1 MTDRLIP
8 GAPTSEEQGRL
19 PSTGRPGSPRHSAP
33 SLEAPLLTTVAPSAP
48 VPDGA
53 PLTAGRIPA
62 SGGGDVPT
70 PPGGGAR
77 RRLPVA
83 APMLL
88 AGVLLV
94 SSWVTVNWAIGSS
107 RDAREN
113 ARRLSIVSTQA
124 DSLVDT
130 RVLGVGAQPRTQV
143 QRALQIATGNF
154 IALTAALS
162 ELPDTAEYAALRG
175 RIERIAPVGVPLQ
188 QALDAG
194 DMATIDRIAR
204 AVRPQL
210 QAVRAESKRLGE
222 HNLQRASDIENV
234 ARIASGLALVMGS
247 IGIGLV
253 ALSFS
258 RLRQRAVVERTRAEV
273 EERTST
279 RLDALVSHATDAVM
293 VLDPEGRITW
303 ISSTPAFPL
312 ARAPQQAIGHFFTDL
327 VHPTDRKRAA
337 QAFTELLSEDA
348 LVTTSHLRLA
358 TAQGSQRPVEIRG
371 ENRLADPAIEGV
383 ILTVHDVSER
393 TLLEDQLE
401 RLASR
406 DPVTGVANRAQL
418 EAHLQSAVM
427 RRGRRGG
434 FAGLLLVDLD
444 DFRAVSDTLGHDAGD
459 ELLRHAARR
468 LEQTA
473 GDGDL
478 VARLDGDTFA
488 VLLDDLRSV
497 GDGQARASAI
507 LSGLRGRAA
516 VTGGHSVDLDAH
528 GGLAFGAVDLPP
540 RDIIRHA
547 DIALLEAKSRG
558 VKHVV
563 SFTDQMR
570 NKVTERVELT
580 GDLRRA
586 TERDEFEV
594 DYQPIVN
601 IETGRTVG
609 VEALARWTHP
619 HRGRLNPIT
628 FVDLAEQTGLI
639 RPLGELILR
648 QSCHDIA
655 ALLRRSPDA
664 LEYVSVNV
672 SPRQLEDAGL
682 AEVVVSALEDSGL
695 DPEHLMLELTERSIA
710 TDPERLVERLIELRS
725 LGIKIALDDF
735 GAGYS
740 FMSFL
745 EDYPLDALKIDRSLS
760 KSMAE
765 RNDAALLLKGIVE
778 ISASADMKVIVEGIE
793 TEAQRVRAA
802 ELGIELG
809 QGFLFSRPAKL
820 ELLNLG

>member
-1 MTDRLIP
+1 MTPLGTDSSA
-8 GAPTSEEQGRL
+8 G
-19 PSTGRPGSPRHSAP
+19 PRSDA
-33 SLEAPLLTTVAPSAP
+33 
-48 VPDGA
+48 
-53 PLTAGRIPA
+53 LTAGRVP
-62 SGGGDVPT
+62 GDI
-70 PPGGGAR
+70 R
-77 RRLPVA
+77 RPDAAVRRSRIPVA
-83 APMLL
+83 GPMVL

-107 RDAREN
+107 REARED
-113 ARRLSIVSTQA
+113 ARRLAIVSNQA
-124 DSLVDT
+124 DALLDT
-130 RVLGVGAQPRTQV
+130 RVLGFT
-143 QRALQIATGNF
+143 
-154 IALTAALS
+154 
-162 ELPDTAEYAALRG
+162 E
-175 RIERIAPVGVPLQ
+175 Q
-188 QALDAG
+188 Q
-194 DMATIDRIAR
+194 
-204 AVRPQL
+204 RPQL
-210 QAVRAESKRLGE
+210 ARALEIARGNYDVMAAALDELPESAETEVLQTHMDDIAPDGAAVRKAVESGRVAEVSALAAAIRPPLEDIRVESARLGAKSLE
-222 HNLQRASDIENV
+222 RASDIETV
-234 ARIASGLALVMGS
+234 ARIASGLALVGGS

-258 RLRQRAVVERTRAEV
+258 RLRQRALVERARAEI
-273 EERTST
+273 EERVST

-293 VLDPEGRITW
+293 VLDREGRITW
-303 ISSTPAFPL
+303 ISSTPNFPL
-312 ARAPQQAIGHFFTDL
+312 ARSPQQAIGHFFTDL

-337 QAFTELLSEDA
+337 QAFSELLSADD

-371 ENRLADPAIEGV
+371 ENRLSDPAVEGV
-383 ILTVHDVSER
+383 ILTIQDVSER

-418 EAHLQSAVM
+418 EAHLQSAVV

-434 FAGLLLVDLD
+434 FAALLLVDLD

-528 GGLAFGAVDLPP
+528 GGLAFGAVDLPS

-558 VKHVV
+558 VKHVM

-570 NKVTERVELT
+570 NRVTERVALT

-594 DYQPIVN
+594 DYQPIVDL
-601 IETGRTVG
+601 ETGRTVA

-619 HRGRLNPIT
+619 HRGRLGPVT

-648 QSCHDIA
+648 QSCRDIA
-655 ALLRRSPDA
+655 MLLRRQPGAVD
-664 LEYVSVNV
+664 YVSVNV

-682 AEVVVSALEDSGL
+682 QDVVESALEDSGL
-695 DPEHLMLELTERSIA
+695 APEHLMLELTERSIA
-710 TDPERLVERLIELRS
+710 TEPERLIERLVDLRR

-760 KSMAE
+760 KTIAE

-778 ISASADMKVIVEGIE
+778 ISASADMRVIVEGIE
-793 TEAQRVRAA
+793 TEAQRDRAT
-802 ELGIELG
+802 ELGIELA
-809 QGFLFSRPAKL
+809 QGFLFARPAAL
-820 ELLNLG
+820 DALALA

>member
-1 MTDRLIP
+1 MTPLGPDP
-8 GAPTSEEQGRL
+8 GGNARSD
-19 PSTGRPGSPRHSAP
+19 A
-33 SLEAPLLTTVAPSAP
+33 
-48 VPDGA
+48 
-53 PLTAGRIPA
+53 LTAGRVPA
-62 SGGGDVPT
+62 DART
-70 PPGGGAR
+70 PAPHAAR
-77 RRLPVA
+77 RSRIPVA
-83 APMLL
+83 GPMVL
-88 AGVLLV
+88 AGVLLL

-107 RDAREN
+107 REAREN
-113 ARRLSIVSTQA
+113 ARMLAIVTTQA
-124 DSLVDT
+124 DALLDT
-130 RVLGVGAQPRTQV
+130 RAIGLIAQRDGLL
-143 QRALQIATGNF
+143 RAYRIAEGNYVA
-154 IALTAALS
+154 ITAALA
-162 ELPDTAEYAALRG
+162 ELPGDADIDDLREHVAELEANGPTLRRASERGDVAVAARLATTYR
-175 RIERIAPVGVPLQ
+175 PVV
-188 QALDAG
+188 
-194 DMATIDRIAR
+194 AR
-204 AVRPQL
+204 L
-210 QAVRAESKRLGE
+210 HDDSKRLGAE
-222 HNLQRASDIENV
+222 RLARANDIETI
-234 ARIASGLALVMGS
+234 ARIASGLALIGGS

-258 RLRQRAVVERTRAEV
+258 RLRQRAVVERARAEI
-273 EERTST
+273 EERVST

-293 VLDPEGRITW
+293 VLDREGRITW
-303 ISSTPAFPL
+303 ISSTPNFPL
-312 ARAPQQAIGHFFTDL
+312 ARSPQQAIGHFFTDL

-337 QAFTELLSEDA
+337 QAFSELLSADD

-371 ENRLADPAIEGV
+371 ENRLSDPAVEGV
-383 ILTVHDVSER
+383 ILTIQDVSER

-418 EAHLQSAVM
+418 EAHLQSAVV

-434 FAGLLLVDLD
+434 FAALLLVDLD

-528 GGLAFGAVDLPP
+528 GGLAFGAVDLPS

-547 DIALLEAKSRG
+547 DIALLEAKGRG
-558 VKHVV
+558 AKHVV

-570 NKVTERVELT
+570 NRVTERVELT

-594 DYQPIVN
+594 DYQPIVDLQ
-601 IETGRTVG
+601 TGRTVA

-619 HRGRLNPIT
+619 HRGRLGPVT

-648 QSCHDIA
+648 QACRDIA
-655 ALLRRSPDA
+655 LLLRRQPGAVD
-664 LEYVSVNV
+664 YVSVNV

-682 AEVVVSALEDSGL
+682 TAVVVSALEDSGL
-695 DPEHLMLELTERSIA
+695 APEHLMLELTERSIA
-710 TDPERLVERLIELRS
+710 TEPERLIERLVDLRK

-760 KSMAE
+760 KSIAE

-778 ISASADMKVIVEGIE
+778 ISASANMRVIVEGIE
-793 TEAQRVRAA
+793 TEAQRDRAA
-802 ELGIELG
+802 ELGIELA
-809 QGFLFSRPAKL
+809 QGFLFARPAAL
-820 ELLNLG
+820 DALVLA

>member
-8 GAPTSEEQGRL
+8 DSPASGSGQRSREPASPLPRTTAATHGGPQATPRLTPPAAKGAPAE
-19 PSTGRPGSPRHSAP
+19 PM
-33 SLEAPLLTTVAPSAP
+33 
-48 VPDGA
+48 
-53 PLTAGRIPA
+53 TAGRVPAAGA
-62 SGGGDVPT
+62 SGVPT
-70 PPGGGAR
+70 GR
-77 RRLPVA
+77 RSASRHIPVA
-83 APMLL
+83 GPMVL

-107 RDAREN
+107 RQAHEDARHL
-113 ARRLSIVSTQA
+113 AMVSGQA
-124 DSLVDT
+124 DALLDA
-130 RVLGVGAQPRTQV
+130 RLLGIAAAPGVQIERAMQV
-143 QRALQIATGNF
+143 AVSDFA
-154 IALTAALS
+154 ALTAALG
-162 ELPDTAEYAALRG
+162 ELPDDPEVEGLRTLVDKISPAA
-175 RIERIAPVGVPLQ
+175 VPLGEAVERGDLAEARRISNSVTPHLE
-188 QALDAG
+188 AL
-194 DMATIDRIAR
+194 
-204 AVRPQL
+204 
-210 QAVRAESKRLGE
+210 RAESAQLGE
-222 HNLQRASDIENV
+222 DNLARASGIEDV
-234 ARIASGLALVMGS
+234 ARIASGLALVGGS

-258 RLRQRAVVERTRAEV
+258 RLRQRALVERTRAEV

-303 ISSTPAFPL
+303 ISSTPSFPL
-312 ARAPQQAIGHFFTDL
+312 SRSPQQAIGHFFTDL

-358 TAQGSQRPVEIRG
+358 TAQGAQRPVEVRG

-383 ILTVHDVSER
+383 ILTLHDVSER

-418 EAHLQSAVM
+418 EAHLQSAVV

-488 VLLDDLRSV
+488 VLLDDLKSV

-528 GGLAFGAVDLPP
+528 GGLAFGAVDLPS
-540 RDIIRHA
+540 REIIRHA
-547 DIALLEAKSRG
+547 DIALLEAKGRG
-558 VKHVV
+558 AKHVV

-570 NKVTERVELT
+570 NRVTERVELT

-594 DYQPIVN
+594 DYQPIVD
-601 IETGRTVG
+601 IASGRTVG
-609 VEALARWTHP
+609 VEALARWGHP
-619 HRGRLNPIT
+619 HRGRLSPVS

-648 QSCHDIA
+648 Q
-655 ALLRRSPDA
+655 
-664 LEYVSVNV
+664 
-672 SPRQLEDAGL
+672 
-682 AEVVVSALEDSGL
+682 
-695 DPEHLMLELTERSIA
+695 
-710 TDPERLVERLIELRS
+710 
-725 LGIKIALDDF
+725 
-735 GAGYS
+735 
-740 FMSFL
+740 
-745 EDYPLDALKIDRSLS
+745 
-760 KSMAE
+760 
-765 RNDAALLLKGIVE
+765 
-778 ISASADMKVIVEGIE
+778 
-793 TEAQRVRAA
+793 
-802 ELGIELG
+802 
-809 QGFLFSRPAKL
+809 
-820 ELLNLG
+820 

>member
-1 MTDRLIP
+1 MTPLGPD
-8 GAPTSEEQGRL
+8 
-19 PSTGRPGSPRHSAP
+19 
-33 SLEAPLLTTVAPSAP
+33 APL
-48 VPDGA
+48 GA
-53 PLTAGRIPA
+53 GSLTAGRVPGATPKPA
-62 SGGGDVPT
+62 PD
-70 PPGGGAR
+70 AR
-77 RRLPVA
+77 RSRIPVA
-83 APMLL
+83 GPMVL
-88 AGVLLV
+88 AGVLLL

-107 RDAREN
+107 REAREN
-113 ARRLSIVSTQA
+113 ARMLAIVSNQA
-124 DSLVDT
+124 DSLLDT
-130 RVLGVGAQPRTQV
+130 RILGFGEQQRPQLV
-143 QRALQIATGNF
+143 RALEIASGNYVVLAS
-154 IALTAALS
+154 ALDD
-162 ELPDTAEYAALRG
+162 LPDTAEIDALRAHAG
-175 RIERIAPVGVPLQ
+175 EIAPEGSAVRSAVERGDLAEV
-188 QALDAG
+188 QALASEIRPSLDEL
-194 DMATIDRIAR
+194 R
-204 AVRPQL
+204 ADS
-210 QAVRAESKRLGE
+210 ARLGE
-222 HNLQRASDIENV
+222 QSLARAADTENV
-234 ARIASGLALVMGS
+234 ARIASGLALIGGS

-258 RLRQRAVVERTRAEV
+258 RLRQRAVVERARAEI
-273 EERTST
+273 EERVST

-293 VLDPEGRITW
+293 VLDREGRITW
-303 ISSTPAFPL
+303 ISSTPTFPL

-337 QAFTELLSEDA
+337 QAFSELLSADD

-371 ENRLADPAIEGV
+371 ENRLADPAVEGV
-383 ILTVHDVSER
+383 ILTIQDVSER

-418 EAHLQSAVM
+418 EAHLQSAVV

-434 FAGLLLVDLD
+434 FAALLLVDLD

-528 GGLAFGAVDLPP
+528 GGLAFGAVDLPS

-570 NKVTERVELT
+570 NRVTERVALT

-594 DYQPIVN
+594 DYQPIVDLAD
-601 IETGRTVG
+601 GRTVA

-619 HRGRLNPIT
+619 HRGRLGPVT

-648 QSCHDIA
+648 QSCRDIA
-655 ALLRRSPDA
+655 DLLRRQPGAVD
-664 LEYVSVNV
+664 YVSVNV

-682 AEVVVSALEDSGL
+682 TDVVVSALEDSGL
-695 DPEHLMLELTERSIA
+695 APEHLMLELTERSIA
-710 TDPERLVERLIELRS
+710 AEPERLIERLVDLRS

-760 KSMAE
+760 KSIAE

-778 ISASADMKVIVEGIE
+778 ISASADMRVIVEGIE

-802 ELGIELG
+802 ELGIELA
-809 QGFLFSRPAKL
+809 QGFLFARPAAL
-820 ELLNLG
+820 DALALV